1 MAKENK
7 TKEKILKSAEKLF
20 AERGYDA
27 VSIDDI
33 AKEAETTKSL
43 FFYYFEKK
51 PDILHTLM
59 RNKIKEAVEKFSAKI
74 VSGEIPPKKEE
85 VYIYA
90 ENFIKDNLAISRIAL
105 FELLKTN
112 SGTNFIM
119 DLPHEIF
126 SKFPHIFELTDEDE
140 IKFIVLTVKTVIL
153 SSLCDNLCQK
163 FDVEKSFVENLYNEI

>member
-1 MAKENK
+1 
-7 TKEKILKSAEKLF
+7 
-20 AERGYDA
+20 
-27 VSIDDI
+27 
-33 AKEAETTKSL
+33 
-43 FFYYFEKK
+43 
-51 PDILHTLM
+51 M